1 MVMSEMALPT
11 PPSAEVEL
19 MMSEPPEAFTLT
31 MMEVAIPVP
40 AILEGVIVSVVLPN
54 VVGVP
59 ESTHELL
66 SKRPEGRPVW
76 LHEVGA
82 LKPVVN
88 VGESELI
95 GVFCTMYSVPPVPK
109 S

>member
-1 MVMSEMALPT
+1 MFEMTMPRFA
-11 PPSAEVEL
+11 SVEVVL
-19 MMSEPPEAFTLT
+19 MIIEPPEAFTLT
-31 MMEVAIPVP
+31 VNEVAVPEP

-59 ESTHELL
+59 ESTHVLL

-95 GVFCTMYSVPPVPK
+95 GVFCTMYTVPPVPK

>member
-1 MVMSEMALPT
+1 MFEMAMPRFA
-11 PPSAEVEL
+11 SVEVVL
-19 MMSEPPEAFTLT
+19 MIIEPPEAFTLT
-31 MMEVAIPVP
+31 IKIAAVPVP

-59 ESTHELL
+59 ESTHVLL

-82 LKPVVN
+82 PKPASI

-95 GVFCTMYSVPPVPK
+95 SAFCTR
-109 S
+109 

>member
-1 MVMSEMALPT
+1 MFGMAMPRFA
-11 PPSAEVEL
+11 SVEVVL
-19 MMSEPPEAFTLT
+19 MIIEPPEAFTLT
-31 MMEVAIPVP
+31 VNEVAVPEP
-40 AILEGVIVSVVLPN
+40 AILEEIIISVVLPN

-59 ESTHELL
+59 ESTHILL

-76 LHEVGA
+76 LHEVNT

-88 VGESELI
+88 VGERELI
-95 GVFCTMYSVPPVPK
+95 GVFCTMYTVPPVPK

>member
-1 MVMSEMALPT
+1 MFEMAMPRFA
-11 PPSAEVEL
+11 SVEVVL
-19 MMSEPPEAFTLT
+19 MIIEPPEAFTLT
-31 MMEVAIPVP
+31 VNEVAVPEP

-59 ESTHELL
+59 ESTNVVL

-95 GVFCTMYSVPPVPK
+95 GVFCTMYTVPPVPK